1 MILSEHE
8 AQPELSSNQTSLEE
22 PIVKKVFRLLDISKA
37 ARKKYD
43 KSWQANYEF
52 VFGNKQWN
60 VDRPSW
66 RFSEVSNYTWASM
79 MTETG
84 IQTDS
89 RPKFDYGAK
98 EASDAEFTSRLAE
111 INDYNWGRYHWQKV
125 VTDGVTLCKWV
136 HVVHA
141 ESYWDPELEEGLGD
155 VAMRIL
161 DPFYCYWDPY
171 ATNERE
177 LRWFFYAAPVPTS
190 KLEHDYKQKFRSDVE
205 MIGTSQSEIVSPTS
219 DRMFSRNSTVR
230 AFRDTERFGGEPMT
244 ILHRVWLRD
253 DATDESKEESDKGVE
268 YVTKLK
274 YPKGRYLE
282 IANGRILVDGP
293 NGVRIGDKI
302 IPYKDGEFPI
312 AKLVNYAYPLEYAGE
327 NEVTM
332 LRGPNRLIN
341 YIRSHQ
347 ADQMKQNGSPKVLI
361 GASAGVDPDNISA
374 EPGQKIVGNDITQI
388 RFEPGT
394 GIAPG
399 MQYILQDAEKAYD
412 RVSGMGDAIR
422 GISDPSITSGL
433 LFDGYV
439 EAAQVRPRLKNR
451 NLDLFLQRLGQLT
464 LSRYLQFYTAPRV
477 FRITNKEG
485 FPQNVE
491 FFVDGNTVNMTTKNP
506 DGSIVSS
513 QQVDVRGTPD
523 VNVQVGSA
531 LPFAKAQ
538 KSKTAMELFGAGAID
553 QQAVLE
559 MLDIPDRDKILQR
572 MEAEKQAQMQQQ
584 QQQAMAGAK

>member
-8 AQPELSSNQTSLEE
+8 AQPETLSSNTTSLEE

-66 RFSEVSNYTWASM
+66 RFSEVSNYTWASI
-79 MTETG
+79 MTEVG

-89 RPKFDYGAK
+89 HPKFEYGSK
-98 EASDAEFTSRLAE
+98 ESSDLEFTSRLAE
-111 INDYNWGRYHWQKV
+111 VNEYNWGRYHWQSLV
-125 VTDGVTLCKWV
+125 SDSVTLCKWV
-136 HVVHA
+136 HVVHMEA
-141 ESYWDPELEEGLGD
+141 YWNPDLEDGLGD
-155 VAMRIL
+155 VALRLL
-161 DPFYCYWDPY
+161 DPFYAYWDPY
-171 ATNERE
+171 ATNESE
-177 LRWFFYAAPVPTS
+177 LRWFIYAAPVPTS
-190 KLEHDYKQKFRSDVE
+190 KLACDYKQNFKSDVE

-219 DRMFSRNSTVR
+219 DRLSSRNSTVR

-244 ILHRVWLRD
+244 VLYRVWLRD
-253 DATDESKEESDKGVE
+253 DAVEETKEEKEDGSVE
-268 YVTKLK
+268 YISKLK

-282 IANGRILVDGP
+282 IANGKILVDGP

-302 IPYKDGEFPI
+302 VPYKDGEFPI
-312 AKLVNYAYPLEYAGE
+312 AKLVNYSYPLEYAGE

-341 YIRSHQ
+341 YFRSHL

-399 MQYILQDAEKAYD
+399 MQFVLEDGERAYD

-422 GISDPSITSGL
+422 GMSDPSITSGL

-451 NLDLFLQRLGQLT
+451 NLDRFLQRLGQLT

-477 FRITNKEG
+477 FRLTGKEG
-485 FPQNVE
+485 FPQTVE
-491 FFVDGNTVNMTTKNP
+491 FFIENDTAHMTFKNP
-506 DGSIVSS
+506 DGTIASS
-513 QQVDVRGTPD
+513 QSMSVKGVPD
-523 VNVQVGSA
+523 VSVQVGSA

-553 QQAVLE
+553 QMAVLE

-584 QQQAMAGAK
+584 QQMAGAK